1 MYNSP
6 DTISRIHKLNY
17 EHIAMTQPH
26 RLYADNTSCRLEL
39 RTHTVKRLMW
49 DVSGRSGVI
58 LGMTHSWDGGSQ
70 TQTFF
75 LDSGWEV
82 KSIAHYGWLIQAN
95 IDTVLLYMLLN
106 PVEQLDGWVLQD
118 IDQVKKEHAPKTNP
132 MIWLKTSWGKTDTFH
147 PDLEQAIAT
156 STAILNRIP

>member
-1 MYNSP
+1 MRNSP
-6 DTISRIHKLNY
+6 HAISSIHRLNY

-26 RLYADNTSCRLEL
+26 RLYADNTGCRLEL
-39 RTHTVKRLMW
+39 HTRTIRRFMW
-49 DVSGRSGVI
+49 EVSGKSWVI
-58 LGMTHSWDGGSQ
+58 LGMTHSWNWGSQ

-75 LDSGWEV
+75 VDSGWEV
-82 KSIAHYGWLIQAN
+82 KSIAYYGWLIQTY
-95 IDTVLLYMLLN
+95 IDIMILYMLLN

-118 IDQVKKEHAPKTNP
+118 IAQAKEEHTPNTYS
-132 MIWLKTSWGKTDTFH
+132 MIWLKSSWGKTETFH